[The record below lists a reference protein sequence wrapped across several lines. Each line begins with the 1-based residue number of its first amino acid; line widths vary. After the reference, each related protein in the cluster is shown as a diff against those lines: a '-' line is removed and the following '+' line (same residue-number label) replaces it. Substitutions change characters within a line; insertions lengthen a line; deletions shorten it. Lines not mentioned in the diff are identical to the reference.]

1 MTSNAMRHGTNAPLI
16 LVENVTARLGDTL
29 ALDDVSLRLDSAR
42 IAVIGSNGSG
52 KSTFARLLG
61 GIARPTAGN
70 VRVHGV
76 DTVKESAALRRLVS
90 IVFSN
95 PDAQIVMPTVAEDV
109 AFSLRGSGATKA
121 EIAERV
127 TAALAAFTLTDLA
140 DRSAHELS
148 GGQKQ
153 LLALCGALIRRPA
166 LLIADEPTAYL
177 DASNSAA
184 VAGHLLHPEAGHQL
198 VLVTHDLDLAA
209 RCDTALL
216 FDEGRVV
223 AQGGS
228 AEVIEAYRAS
238 LRR

>member
-1 MTSNAMRHGTNAPLI
+1 MISNAMRHDTNPPTI
-16 LVENVTARLGDTL
+16 LVENLTARLGDAL

-109 AFSLRGSGATKA
+109 AFSLRRSGASKA

-127 TAALAAFTLTDLA
+127 AIALAEFKLTDLA

-184 VAGHLLHPEAGHQL
+184 VAEHLLRPEAGHQL

-223 AQGGS
+223 AQGDP

-238 LRR
+238 LRW

>member
-1 MTSNAMRHGTNAPLI
+1 MMPNAMTPDHDSPTIQLDR
-16 LVENVTARLGDTL
+16 VSSRLGDTL
-29 ALDDVSLRLDSAR
+29 ALDDVSLRLDSSR

-52 KSTFARLLG
+52 KSTFARLIG
-61 GIARPTAGN
+61 GLTKATSGT
-70 VRVHGV
+70 VLVHGV
-76 DTVKESAALRRLVS
+76 DTAREAAALRRLVS

-109 AFSLRGSGATKA
+109 AFSLRGSGLSKSD
-121 EIAERV
+121 IAAQV
-127 TAALAAFTLTDLA
+127 TAALEDFRLTELA

-177 DASNSAA
+177 DARNSAA

-209 RCDTALL
+209 RCDTAIL
-216 FDEGRVV
+216 FDAGRIV
-223 AQGGS
+223 AQGDP
-228 AEVIEAYRAS
+228 AEVIDTYRAS
-238 LRR
+238 LRW

>member
-1 MTSNAMRHGTNAPLI
+1 LIPDAIRRDTNAPPI
-16 LVENVTARLGDTL
+16 LVENLTARLGSTL

-42 IAVIGSNGSG
+42 IGVIGSNGSG

-61 GIARPTAGN
+61 GLVRPTAGI

-109 AFSLRGSGATKA
+109 AFSLRGSGGSKA

-127 TAALAAFTLTDLA
+127 ATALAAFELTDLA

-177 DASNSAA
+177 DAGNSAA
-184 VAGHLLHPEAGHQL
+184 VSEHLLHPEAPHQL

-209 RCDTALL
+209 GCDTVVL

-223 AQGGS
+223 TQGCP
-228 AEVIEAYRAS
+228 AEVIEAYRAR